1 MIDILINNDEYKAK
15 NYAKALEETFVEI
28 DYLLIND
35 EGYEKMKQIYIES
48 KLSTPGIRGISSKLE
63 PSEEK
68 ELRAAPFNAGCTSCV
83 CLIT

>member
-35 EGYEKMKQIYIES
+35 EGYEKMK
-48 KLSTPGIRGISSKLE
+48 
-63 PSEEK
+63 
-68 ELRAAPFNAGCTSCV
+68 
-83 CLIT
+83 